1 MFTGLVQSLAKVE
14 SIAQD
19 GFGGYTLRVREEK
32 MAPTLELGESIS
44 VNGVC
49 LTVVSF
55 DAGTF
60 SSQVG
65 PETVQRTVLGT
76 LQPGS
81 PVNLERSLRVGDR
94 LGGHFVSGHV
104 DCVGTIH
111 SREPNGEWETIWF
124 NVAEEYQDLLLS
136 KGSIAIDGI
145 SLTVVEVLPTR
156 FSVMLIPHTLA
167 HTTLGGKQ
175 PGSGVNLEFDQ
186 LAKYVQKMLRN
197 MTLTV

>member
-55 DAGTF
+55 DSCTF
-60 SSQVG
+60 SFQVG

-136 KGSIAIDGI
+136 KGSVAIDGI
-145 SLTVVEVLPTR
+145 SLTVVEVLPTS

-175 PGSGVNLEFDQ
+175 PGTSVNLEFDQ

>member
-14 SIAQD
+14 TLAPD
-19 GFGGYTLRVREEK
+19 GFGGFTLRVRDEK

-55 DAGTF
+55 DASTF
-60 SSQVG
+60 SFQVG
-65 PETVQRTVLGT
+65 PETVHRTVLGT
-76 LQPGS
+76 LHTGS

-104 DCVGTIH
+104 DCVGTIY
-111 SREPNGEWETIWF
+111 SREPNGEWETFWF
-124 NVAEEYQDLLLS
+124 NIGEEYQDLLIT

-145 SLTVVEVLPTR
+145 SLTVVDVLPTR
-156 FSVMLIPHTLA
+156 FSVMLIPHTLL
-167 HTTLGGKQ
+167 HTTLGKKL
-175 PGSGVNLEFDQ
+175 PGTGVNLEFDQ
-186 LAKYVQKMLRN
+186 LAKYVQKMLNN
-197 MTLTV
+197 MTITV

>member
-14 SIAQD
+14 SLVPD
-19 GFGGYTLRVREEK
+19 GFGGFTLVVTEPK

-44 VNGVC
+44 INGVC
-49 LTVVSF
+49 LTVVNF
-55 DAGTF
+55 DATTARF
-60 SSQVG
+60 QVG
-65 PETVQRTVLGT
+65 PETVQRTVLGRLHT
-76 LQPGS
+76 GAV
-81 PVNLERSLRVGDR
+81 VNLERSLRVGDR

-104 DCVGTIH
+104 DCVSTIY

-124 NVAEEYQDLLLS
+124 NVSEEYQDLLIQ

-167 HTTLGGKQ
+167 HTTLGTKQ
-175 PGSGVNLEFDQ
+175 PGTGVNLEFDQ
-186 LAKYVQKMLRN
+186 LAKYVKKMLDN
-197 MTLTV
+197 MTITV